1 MLKLFNPYL
10 GKYRKTHGSNHVLLR
25 TDRAMERNSSQKE
38 NSHLSFVGHLV
49 AFHMTY
55 LLLSYMFMVSVQM
68 ILCSS
73 IHT

>member
-38 NSHLSFVGHLV
+38 NSRLSFVGP
-49 AFHMTY
+49 
-55 LLLSYMFMVSVQM
+55 
-68 ILCSS
+68 IKR
-73 IHT
+73 I